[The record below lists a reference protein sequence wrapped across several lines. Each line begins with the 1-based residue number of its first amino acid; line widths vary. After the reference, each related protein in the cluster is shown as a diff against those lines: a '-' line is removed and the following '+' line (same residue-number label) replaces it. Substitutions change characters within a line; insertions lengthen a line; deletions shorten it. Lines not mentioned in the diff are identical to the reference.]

1 MDPKIWA
8 TSEEGAWDLV
18 DALEAT
24 RHYPL
29 ISRAHVRA
37 LTRRD
42 PFERRVGGLLQYRR
56 PGKTG
61 ARAGARRKKA

>member
-1 MDPKIWA
+1 MTA
-8 TSEEGAWDLV
+8 EEGAWDLI

-24 RHYPL
+24 RHYRLTTPAQA
-29 ISRAHVRA
+29 RT

-56 PGKTG
+56 PKN
-61 ARAGARRKKA
+61 AGPRGRKKKTDG